1 MLGQTLFPSSRRV
14 TMASDHR
21 SLSREWLVWTAEWQ
35 LMIMARHHI
44 LILSC
49 HPWCVVRAS
58 DYFIYSMWLNL
69 CGFHLSCEP
78 RILLVPLLLC
88 IHKLCILRP
97 WDVKIHGGSPAQQWQ
112 GLYFR
117 ATSINKG
124 CHIRNPRRLLK
135 RLSRLL
141 PWNVSISSL
150 EEYSWQRHFQTWKP
164 LLKTAFVGLS
174 SCMIFHELIKTH
186 T

>member
-1 MLGQTLFPSSRRV
+1 
-14 TMASDHR
+14 
-21 SLSREWLVWTAEWQ
+21 
-35 LMIMARHHI
+35 
-44 LILSC
+44 
-49 HPWCVVRAS
+49 
-58 DYFIYSMWLNL
+58 MWLNL

-78 RILLVPLLLC
+78 RILLVLLLLC
-88 IHKLCILRP
+88 IQKLWILRP

-112 GLYFR
+112 RLYFR
-117 ATSINKG
+117 ATSINRG

-174 SCMIFHELIKTH
+174 SCMIFHQLIKTH
-186 T
+186 TYTYTHTHTHDLHWLKSSPKWKLGVIVFHQRNFDVLCVNYS